1 MNLKAKLVCTACGA
15 NTTHLLDENSNLD
28 LFNQIKG
35 EVKTFEFKNS
45 VKKEVELETSRLKL
59 QNLKKES
66 DLKTKYDEDLNKKSE
81 ELTDKS
87 NRILTLE
94 NEVNFLRNY
103 QTSSGTKNLGEG
115 LEHHINCLY
124 KESLAEL
131 LPDAQFGK
139 DNDSSKGSKGDHIF
153 REMKSSEELVSIMFD
168 MKNEFL
174 LKKTD
179 SNKNEGHYE
188 KLDKDRNQK
197 NCEWAVLVSLLERD
211 NKMFN
216 SGMYFVPEKDFRKM
230 IVIRPE
236 NFVSTILTLRR
247 LGEEKI
253 KLRKDLSEALSKNT
267 DANKLIKKLKTIESG
282 SSEYFLEIHS
292 AIKSILEEID
302 GVIRDA
308 NRIIKRSKKQRNICI
323 NDLIGNVDSLYS
335 FIEDNCS
342 ESEDNIEFI
351 NSLEIEAASA

>member
-1 MNLKAKLVCTACGA
+1 MNLKATLMCTACGA
-15 NTTHLLDENSNLD
+15 NTIHLLDENSNLD

-59 QNLKKES
+59 LNLKKES
-66 DLKTKYDEDLNKKSE
+66 DLKTKYDEDLNKKCE

-103 QTSSGTKNLGEG
+103 QTSSGTKNLGED
-115 LEHHINCLY
+115 LEYHIDCLY
-124 KESLAEL
+124 EESLAEL
-131 LPDAQFGK
+131 LPDAQFGR
-139 DNDSSKGSKGDHIF
+139 DNDASRGSKGDHIF
-153 REMKSSEELVSIMFD
+153 REVKSSEELVSIMFD
-168 MKNEFL
+168 MKNEFM

-179 SNKNEGHYE
+179 SNKNHGHYE

-197 NCEWAVLVSLLERD
+197 DCEWAVLVSLLERD

-216 SGMYFVPEKDFRKM
+216 SGMYFVPEKDYRKM

-253 KLRKDLSEALSKNT
+253 LLKRDISEALSKNT
-267 DANKLIKKLKTIESG
+267 DANKLMKKLKIIESG
-282 SSEYFLEIHS
+282 SSQYFLEIHS
-292 AIKSILEEID
+292 AIKSILEEVE
-302 GVIRDA
+302 GVIKDA
-308 NRIIKRSKKQRNICI
+308 NRIIKRSKKQRSICI
-323 NDLIGNVDSLYS
+323 NDLIGNIDSLYS
-335 FIEDNCS
+335 FIKDNCS
-342 ESEDNIEFI
+342 ESENDINFI
-351 NSLEIEAASA
+351 KSFEVESATA